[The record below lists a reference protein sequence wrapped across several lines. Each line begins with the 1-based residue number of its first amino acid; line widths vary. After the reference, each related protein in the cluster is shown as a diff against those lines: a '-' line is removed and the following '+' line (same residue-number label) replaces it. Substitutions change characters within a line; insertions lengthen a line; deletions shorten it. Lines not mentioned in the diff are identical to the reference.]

1 MAALLKN
8 KIAIQDHI
16 EIQKTTG
23 LYKGYMLLSEFNLLD
38 RVTGKVFA
46 SESVARS
53 YAQGDE
59 IIEVQVVRVF
69 K

>member
-1 MAALLKN
+1 VAALLKN

-59 IIEVQVVRVF
+59 IIEVEVVRVF

>member
-8 KIAIQDHI
+8 KIAIQDHV

-59 IIEVQVVRVF
+59 IIEVEVVRVF

>member
-8 KIAIQDHI
+8 KIAIEDHI

-59 IIEVQVVRVF
+59 IIEVEVVRVF

>member
-59 IIEVQVVRVF
+59 IIEVEVVRVF

>member
-1 MAALLKN
+1 MSALLRN
-8 KIAIQDHI
+8 KVATEDHI
-16 EIQKTTG
+16 EITKITG
-23 LYKGYMLLSEFNLLD
+23 LQQGYMLLSEYNLLD

-46 SESVARS
+46 NESVARS

-59 IIEVQVVRVF
+59 IIQVQVVRVF

>member
-1 MAALLKN
+1 MAALLNN
-8 KIAIQDHI
+8 KIAIQDNI

-23 LYKGYMLLSEFNLLD
+23 LYKCYMLLSEFNLLD
-38 RVTGKVFA
+38 RMTGKVFT
-46 SESVARS
+46 SESVAQS

-59 IIEVQVVRVF
+59 IIEVEVIRKF

>member
-8 KIAIQDHI
+8 KIAIQDHV

-38 RVTGKVFA
+38 KVTGKVFA

-59 IIEVQVVRVF
+59 IIQVEVVRVF

>member
-1 MAALLKN
+1 VAALLKN

-59 IIEVQVVRVF
+59 IIEVEVVRIF